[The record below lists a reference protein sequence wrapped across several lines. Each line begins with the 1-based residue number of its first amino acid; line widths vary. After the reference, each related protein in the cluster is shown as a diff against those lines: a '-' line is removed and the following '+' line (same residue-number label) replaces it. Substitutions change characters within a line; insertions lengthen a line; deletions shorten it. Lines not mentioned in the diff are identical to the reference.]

1 MKLNSAH
8 LCQSNLKLLLL
19 TCSIR
24 WTPNSSCGCMA
35 PSCGHWGR
43 WSTLQRWWE
52 FISAPSG
59 PNRCKTQRTGEIR
72 YFVCLFAGNDA
83 YLSSLYVLFLMKLD
97 MRTSY
102 LWFIIPN
109 QPINFILWL
118 KQFVLVPTPHS
129 SNLKTNFGWN
139 WKTKLGATQHI
150 HSSCVYT
157 LKHVEQVLQLK
168 LIIAVSKELIA
179 QVELNEKINIL

>member
-1 MKLNSAH
+1 MKLNSAY

-24 WTPNSSCGCMA
+24 WTPSSSCGCMA

-83 YLSSLYVLFLMKLD
+83 FLMKLD

-118 KQFVLVPTPHS
+118 KQFVLVPTPH
-129 SNLKTNFGWN
+129 FGWN
-139 WKTKLGATQHI
+139 WKTKLGATQHV

-168 LIIAVSKELIA
+168 LIIAFSKELIA